1 MPNRRKQ
8 QPQSLRNL
16 QGRFN
21 QSLRAWSRRHVY
33 SFFSSLGALVRSP
46 LGTLMTVAVLGIAL
60 ALPLGLWVGLKNVQQ
75 VNPATED
82 FSSIS
87 VFLNAATQTD
97 EAKVLAAEIQNWE
110 AVEKVIS
117 LSPDQ
122 ALTDFRENSGF
133 AAAVD
138 ALTENPLPWVLEI
151 QLPETDKA
159 RDKAG
164 DLQLQQQLEALL
176 ERLQALPAVDFAQYD
191 LKWLERL
198 QALMGLGAT
207 IGRLLAILF
216 GFAVIFVVGNTIRLD
231 IQNRKEEIE
240 VMSLVG
246 ATEAFIRR
254 PFLYTGF
261 WYGLLGGLVA
271 SLLVSLSLA
280 LISSPLQR
288 LLLSY
293 QSQFELITPG
303 FSGSLLVLISGGIL
317 GLLGA
322 ALAVRRHLQNL
333 NPT

>member
-1 MPNRRKQ
+1 MANIRRQ
-8 QPQSLRNL
+8 QPLSRRNPKGGL
-16 QGRFN
+16 SQP
-21 QSLRAWSRRHVY
+21 LRAWSRRHVY

-75 VNPATED
+75 VNPATDE
-82 FSSIS
+82 FSTLS
-87 VFLNAATQTD
+87 VFLNAGTKTAEANKLAD
-97 EAKVLAAEIQNWE
+97 EILSWSEVDKVT
-110 AVEKVIS
+110 S
-117 LSPDQ
+117 LSPDK
-122 ALTDFRENSGF
+122 ALADFRENSGF

-151 QLPETDKA
+151 QILDSTESTDEN
-159 RDKAG
+159 G
-164 DLQLQQQLEALL
+164 ELQLKQQLELLL

-207 IGRLLAILF
+207 ISRLLAILF
-216 GFAVIFVVGNTIRLD
+216 AFAVIFVVGNTIRLD

-261 WYGLLGGLVA
+261 WFGLLGGLVA
-271 SLLVSLSLA
+271 VLLVSLSLA
-280 LISSPLQR
+280 LINAPLQR

-303 FSGSLLVLISGGIL
+303 FSGGILVLAGGGLL

-333 NPT
+333 NPS

>member
-1 MPNRRKQ
+1 MVNTRKQ
-8 QPQSLRNL
+8 RRQSRHSRGAGSALAI
-16 QGRFN
+16 
-21 QSLRAWSRRHVY
+21 RAWARRHVY

-46 LGTLMTVAVLGIAL
+46 LGTLMTVVVLGIAL
-60 ALPLGLWVGLKNVQQ
+60 ALPLGLWVGLKNIQQ

-87 VFLNAATQTD
+87 VFLNSGTDTAAATQ
-97 EAKVLAAEIQNWE
+97 LAAAIQSWPE
-110 AVEKVIS
+110 VDKITS
-117 LSPDQ
+117 LSPAE

-138 ALTENPLPWVLEI
+138 ALSENPLPWVLEI
-151 QLPETDKA
+151 QLLEAAVGSAAESK
-159 RDKAG
+159 
-164 DLQLQQQLEALL
+164 LQFKQQLDKLL
-176 ERLQALPAVDFAQYD
+176 SRLQELPGVEFAQYD

-198 QALMGLGAT
+198 HALMSLGES
-207 IGRLLAILF
+207 IGRLLALLF

-231 IQNRKEEIE
+231 IHNRKEEIE

-261 WYGLLGGLVA
+261 WYGLFGGMVA
-271 SLLVSLSLA
+271 VILVSIALA
-280 LISSPLQR
+280 LIRSPLDR

-293 QSQFELITPG
+293 QSEFELITPG
-303 FSGSLLVLISGGIL
+303 FSGGLLVLLTGGVL

>member
-1 MPNRRKQ
+1 MVNTRKQ
-8 QPQSLRNL
+8 QPRSRRNR
-16 QGRFN
+16 QGRLS
-21 QSLRAWSRRHVY
+21 QALRAWSRRHVY

-82 FSSIS
+82 FSTVS
-87 VFLNAATQTD
+87 VFLNAGINTA
-97 EAKVLAAEIQNWE
+97 EANKLAAEILDWPE
-110 AVEKVIS
+110 VGKVTS
-117 LSPDQ
+117 LSPDE
-122 ALTDFRENSGF
+122 ALADFRENSGF

-151 QLPETDKA
+151 QMSESD
-159 RDKAG
+159 DSNDEDG
-164 DLQLQQQLEALL
+164 ELQLKQQLEPLL

-216 GFAVIFVVGNTIRLD
+216 GFAVIFVIGNTIRLD

-271 SLLVSLSLA
+271 VVLVSFSLA

-303 FSGSLLVLISGGIL
+303 FIGGILVLAGGGLL

-333 NPT
+333 NPA